1 MFDKSSVDDASRW
14 WVDQL
19 AAALIF
25 DKEALRDA
33 LIDND
38 KSDLG
43 RSGSS
48 IVNLRER
55 LSELLNLFVDDL

>member
-1 MFDKSSVDDASRW
+1 MFDKSSVDYASRW